1 MKNTNCLLTPRIL
14 IVDDREENL
23 YVLREL
29 IQGLDSSVDVV
40 QALSG
45 MEALRILAEDS
56 DFCLILMDVQMPDLD
71 GFQTT
76 GLIRRYKHTK
86 DTPVIF
92 ITAIFKDVAYIHH
105 GFDSGAVDYICKP
118 IDDKVLLSKVKIFI
132 DLYKSKKALESSLE
146 KSREIEER
154 QNLILSHS
162 QDGIVVFDKFGKVL
176 FLNPTA
182 EDILG
187 HESESVE
194 SLMLSDIVSRE
205 EGFGREWSASDV
217 CEAVEK
223 GVSFRS
229 LDSSVTT
236 AGGQKIPCSYSFGSF
251 DSQAY
256 SGGVLIFQDITQ
268 RKKHEENLVY
278 MATHDPLT
286 NLPNRILFKESVNN
300 AIARAQRS
308 SYKLVVM
315 FIDLDHFKKVNDELG
330 HNVGDELLKKI
341 CRRLQSIGRKV
352 DLFARLGGDEF
363 GVVFED
369 INNNFDSHKMAPK
382 ILKAFEE
389 PIDALDHSI
398 LISGSVG
405 VVEYPEYGRDADS
418 LIKAADIAMYQAK
431 SQGRNCYALFRPE
444 LEDSAIARSQLERDF
459 RLAISRE
466 QLICHYQP
474 ILNATDM
481 SIAAIEVLVRWEHPK
496 RGLVS
501 PAEFIS
507 VAEHT
512 GQVVEMSNQVFSMA
526 LASLA
531 DWEAKG
537 LWPRSAKIALNV
549 SALQLARDILIGQL
563 KSMGDRYTFSFSN
576 VEIEIT
582 ESMLMQDAEESARI
596 LESVREMGLS
606 ISIDDFGT
614 GYSSLNYLR
623 RLPIN
628 VLKIDRSFV
637 KDIGHDRSDEQ
648 IINATIDLAHNLNLK
663 VVSEGVE
670 TETQM
675 AFLKDAGSDYLQG
688 FHLSKPLSRSA
699 MEEWLESESRRKAG
713 IQGGKLDVC

>member
-1 MKNTNCLLTPRIL
+1 M

-23 YVLREL
+23 FVLQEL
-29 IQGLDSSVDVV
+29 INGLDNDVEVV

-45 MEALRILAEDS
+45 MEALHILAEDS

-76 GLIRRYKHTK
+76 GLIKRYKNTK
-86 DTPVIF
+86 DMPIIF
-92 ITAIFKDVAYIHH
+92 ITAIFKDVSYIHH
-105 GFDSGAVDYICKP
+105 GFDAGAVDYICKP
-118 IDDKVLLSKVKIFI
+118 IDDKVLLSKVNVFI
-132 DLYKSKKALESSLE
+132 DLYRSKKALESSLR
-146 KSREIEER
+146 KSKEIEER

-162 QDGIVVFDKFGKVL
+162 QDGIVVFDKFGQVL

-182 EDILG
+182 EEILG
-187 HESESVE
+187 HETESVE
-194 SLMLSDIVSRE
+194 SLLLSDIVCRE
-205 EGFGREWSASDV
+205 EGFGQAWSADDV
-217 CEAVEK
+217 RDAVEN
-223 GVSFRS
+223 GVSFRN
-229 LDSSVTT
+229 LDSSVKTSE
-236 AGGQKIPCSYSFGSF
+236 GRKIPCSYSFGSF
-251 DSQAY
+251 DSPVY

-308 SYKLVVM
+308 NYKLIVM
-315 FIDLDHFKKVNDELG
+315 FIDLDHFKRVNDELG

-369 INNNFDSHKMAPK
+369 INNNFNSHVMAPK

-389 PIDALDHSI
+389 PIEALDHSI

-405 VVEYPEYGRDADS
+405 VVEFPEYGRDADS

-459 RLAISRE
+459 RQAISQE

-474 ILNATDM
+474 ILNAEDM
-481 SIAAIEVLVRWEHPK
+481 SVAAIEVLVRWEHPE
-496 RGLVS
+496 RGLV
-501 PAEFIS
+501 PPTEFIS

-526 LASLA
+526 LSALS
-531 DWEAKG
+531 DWESRG
-537 LWPRSAKIALNV
+537 LWPSTAKLALNV
-549 SALQLARDILIGQL
+549 SALQLSRDILIGQL
-563 KSMGDRYTFSFSN
+563 KKMGEKYTFNFSS

-582 ESMLMQDAEESARI
+582 ESMLMQDAEESARV
-596 LESVREMGLS
+596 LKSVRNMGLS

-637 KDIGHDRSDEQ
+637 KDIGHDRGDEQ
-648 IINATIDLAHNLNLK
+648 IINATIDLAHTLNLE

-670 TETQM
+670 TEAQM
-675 AFLKDAGSDYLQG
+675 AFLKNAGSDYLQG
-688 FHLSKPLSRSA
+688 FFLSRPLSRAA
-699 MEEWLESESRRKAG
+699 MEEWLKSESQRKAG
-713 IQGGKLDVC
+713 KLGGEVDVC

>member
-1 MKNTNCLLTPRIL
+1 MNNIDCLLTPRVL

-23 YVLREL
+23 YVLQEL
-29 IQGLDSSVDVV
+29 INGLDNDVEVV

-45 MEALRILAEDS
+45 MEALHILAEDS

-76 GLIRRYKHTK
+76 GLIKRCKHTR

-92 ITAIFKDVAYIHH
+92 ITAIFKDVSYIHH
-105 GFDSGAVDYICKP
+105 GFDAGAVDYICKP
-118 IDDKVLLSKVKIFI
+118 IDDKVLLSKVRIFI
-132 DLYKSKKALESSLE
+132 DLYRSKKALEFSLR
-146 KSREIEER
+146 KSLEIEER

-162 QDGIVVFDKFGKVL
+162 QDGIVVFDKYGKVL

-182 EDILG
+182 EEILG
-187 HESESVE
+187 HESAVLEN
-194 SLMLSDIVSRE
+194 LLLSDIVCP
-205 EGFGREWSASDV
+205 EGGFSREWSESDV
-217 CEAVEK
+217 CDAVEK

-229 LDSSVTT
+229 LDASVTT
-236 AGGQKIPCSYSFGSF
+236 SEGQKIPCSYSFGSF
-251 DSQAY
+251 DSPAY

-341 CRRLQSIGRKV
+341 CRRLQSVGRKV

-369 INNNFDSHKMAPK
+369 VNNNFDSHMMAPK
-382 ILKAFEE
+382 ILKAFEK
-389 PIDALDHSI
+389 PIEALDHSI

-431 SQGRNCYALFRPE
+431 NQGRNCYALFRPE
-444 LEDSAIARSQLERDF
+444 LEDTAIARSQLERDF

-466 QLICHYQP
+466 ELICHYQP
-474 ILNATDM
+474 ILNASDM
-481 SIAAIEVLVRWEHPK
+481 SIAAVEVLVRWKHPK
-496 RGLVS
+496 RGLV
-501 PAEFIS
+501 PPTEFIS

-526 LASLA
+526 LNSLA
-531 DWEAKG
+531 SWETAG
-537 LWPRSAKIALNV
+537 LWPESAKMSLNV
-549 SALQLARDILIGQL
+549 SALQLARNILLGQL
-563 KSMGDRYTFSFSN
+563 KSMGEKYSFNFHN
-576 VEIEIT
+576 VEIELT
-582 ESMLMQDAEESARI
+582 ESMLMQDAEESVRI
-596 LESVREMGLS
+596 LESVRNMGVS

-637 KDIGHDRSDEQ
+637 KDIGQDRSDEQ

-663 VVSEGVE
+663 VISEGVE
-670 TETQM
+670 TEAQM
-675 AFLKDAGSDYLQG
+675 EFLKNAGSDCLQG
-688 FHLSKPLSRSA
+688 FFLSKPLSKA
-699 MEEWLESESRRKAG
+699 DMQEWLISERSNKATAL
-713 IQGGKLDVC
+713 GGELDVC

>member
-1 MKNTNCLLTPRIL
+1 MKNTSCLLKPRVL

-23 YVLREL
+23 FVLQEL
-29 IQGLDSSVDVV
+29 INGLDNDVEVV

-45 MEALRILAEDS
+45 MEALHILAEDS

-76 GLIRRYKHTK
+76 GLIKRYKNTK
-86 DTPVIF
+86 DMPIIF
-92 ITAIFKDVAYIHH
+92 ITAIFKDVSYIHH
-105 GFDSGAVDYICKP
+105 GFDAGAVDYICKP
-118 IDDKVLLSKVKIFI
+118 IDDKVLLSKVNVFI
-132 DLYKSKKALESSLE
+132 DLYRSKKALESSLR
-146 KSREIEER
+146 KSKEIEER

-162 QDGIVVFDKFGKVL
+162 QDGIVVFDKFGQVL

-182 EDILG
+182 EEILG
-187 HESESVE
+187 HETESVE
-194 SLMLSDIVSRE
+194 SLLLSDIVCRE
-205 EGFGREWSASDV
+205 EGFGQAWSADDV
-217 CEAVEK
+217 RDAVEN
-223 GVSFRS
+223 GVSFRN
-229 LDSSVTT
+229 LDSSVKTSE
-236 AGGQKIPCSYSFGSF
+236 GRKIPCSYSFGSF
-251 DSQAY
+251 DSPVY

-308 SYKLVVM
+308 NYKLIVM
-315 FIDLDHFKKVNDELG
+315 FIDLDHFKRVNDELG

-369 INNNFDSHKMAPK
+369 INNNFNSHVMAPK

-389 PIDALDHSI
+389 PIEALDHSI

-405 VVEYPEYGRDADS
+405 VVEFPEYGRDADS

-459 RLAISRE
+459 RQAISQE

-474 ILNATDM
+474 ILNAEDM
-481 SIAAIEVLVRWEHPK
+481 SVAAIEVLVRWEHPE
-496 RGLVS
+496 RGLV
-501 PAEFIS
+501 PPTEFIS

-526 LASLA
+526 LSALS
-531 DWEAKG
+531 DWESRG
-537 LWPRSAKIALNV
+537 LWPSTAKLALNV
-549 SALQLARDILIGQL
+549 SALQLSRDILIGQL
-563 KSMGDRYTFSFSN
+563 KKMGEKYTFNFSS

-582 ESMLMQDAEESARI
+582 ESMLMQDAEESARV
-596 LESVREMGLS
+596 LKSVRNMGLS

-637 KDIGHDRSDEQ
+637 KDIGHDRGDEQ
-648 IINATIDLAHNLNLK
+648 IINATIDLAHTLNLE

-670 TETQM
+670 TEAQM
-675 AFLKDAGSDYLQG
+675 AFLKNAGSDYLQG
-688 FHLSKPLSRSA
+688 FFLSRPLSRAA
-699 MEEWLESESRRKAG
+699 MEEWLKSESQRKAG
-713 IQGGKLDVC
+713 KLGGEVDVC